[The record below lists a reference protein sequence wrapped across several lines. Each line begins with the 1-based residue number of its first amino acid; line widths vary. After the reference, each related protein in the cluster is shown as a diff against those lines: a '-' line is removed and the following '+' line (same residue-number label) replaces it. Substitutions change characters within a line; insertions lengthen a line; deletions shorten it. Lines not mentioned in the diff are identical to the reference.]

1 MKIFQLLFLLALGA
15 AMLGAGVPGVRA
27 AERIES
33 FDARI
38 QMDAESALEVE
49 ESIVYDFGGV
59 ERHGIYRD
67 IPIRYGARGGNY
79 TLRISDISVVDE
91 NGVPYEFEAS
101 HRGNYEDIK
110 IGSADVLLAGRRT
123 FVIRYRIQRAINF
136 FPQRDELY
144 WNVTGDDWS
153 VPIGRASVRVMFP
166 TEITAGTTQAAC
178 YAGAAGATGG
188 CVAANFLPAASGDKV
203 NGAYFAAGALEAG
216 EEMTVVVG
224 LPKGTVRQPTPLENF
239 LATLGDNWIL
249 LLPLLV
255 FIVHFYLWWTRGR
268 DPKGQGTIIPEFD
281 VPDRLTPAEVG
292 TVVDENC
299 GQKELVAEI
308 ISLAER
314 GYLKL
319 RREEEKGLLGK
330 TTDYVF
336 TRLKDGADLGEKH
349 EADLLAGLFGS
360 GQTSVR
366 LSALKDFHGD
376 YERFTKEVYRAVFEK
391 GYFSR
396 DPRKVVREYT
406 SFLAFLILAFLMLVF
421 VGNEITGLT
430 GAFGIFAIILSAIII
445 LAFAHAM
452 PQKTYR
458 GVLAKEHIL
467 GLKDYLSVA
476 EKDRL
481 EFHNAPEKNPQQF
494 EKLLPYAI
502 ALGVEK
508 QWARQFEGL
517 YDRQPGWYE
526 DSRALGSFNAMLF
539 AQSLGDFRT
548 SMASSALAA
557 ASTGASGLGG
567 GGGAGGGFGGGGG
580 GSW

>member
-1 MKIFQLLFLLALGA
+1 MKIFQSLFLLALSVVL
-15 AMLGAGVPGVRA
+15 LGAGVPACA

-33 FDARI
+33 FDALIR
-38 QMDAESALEVE
+38 MDAEAALEVE

-67 IPIRYGARGGNY
+67 IPIRYDARGGNY
-79 TLRISDISVVDE
+79 NLRISGISVTDE
-91 NGVPYEFEAS
+91 FGAPYEFETS
-101 HRGNYEDIK
+101 NRGKYQDIK
-110 IGSADVLLAGRRT
+110 IGSAESLLAGRRT

-144 WNVTGDDWS
+144 WNVTGSEWS
-153 VPIGRASVRVMFP
+153 VPIERARVRVMFP
-166 TEITAGTTQAAC
+166 RELAPGATQAAC
-178 YAGAAGATGG
+178 YAGATGSTGG
-188 CVAANFLPAASGDKV
+188 CVAGDYLF
-203 NGAYFAAGALEAG
+203 GADERAVRGVEYSARPLLAG
-216 EEMTVVVG
+216 EGMTVVVG

-268 DPKGQGTIIPEFD
+268 DPKGRGTIIPEFD

-336 TRLKDGADLGEKH
+336 TRLKDGASLSEKH

-360 GQTSVR
+360 ERTSVR
-366 LSALKDFHGD
+366 LSALKDFYGD
-376 YERFTKEVYRAVFEK
+376 YDRFTKDVYRAVYEK

-406 SFLAFLILAFLMLVF
+406 GFLAFLILAFLALVF
-421 VGNEITGLT
+421 VGNDVAGLT
-430 GAFGIFAIILSAIII
+430 GAFGIFAIILSAVII

-452 PQKTYR
+452 PQKTYQ

-481 EFHNAPEKNPQQF
+481 EFHNAPEKNPEQF

-517 YDRQPGWYE
+517 YDRPPGWYE
-526 DSRALGSFNAMLF
+526 DSRTLGNFNAVLF
-539 AQSLGDFRT
+539 AQALGDFRT
-548 SMASSALAA
+548 SMASGALAA
-557 ASTGASGLGG
+557 ASSGSSGLGG